1 MSLMSINT
9 TSFTNT
15 DGLEMHTALS
25 NRIPEPESFS
35 YSLCLMHCNHKT
47 ISVDEKASDLSLSD
61 KFETGKHQSIHP
73 SSSTC
78 NFVFTSRITDIP
90 ERIFDLFCSSVN
102 EHKII
107 TQSPPIR
114 QNRGNWRGGKYWSCY
129 TISNRSIGSVH
140 HKTLFPKCTKTIDND
155 LVHCP
160 PLSANCS
167 ASFQAPEF

>member
-1 MSLMSINT
+1 MSINT
-9 TSFTNT
+9 TSFTST
-15 DGLEMHTALS
+15 DGLEMNTALS
-25 NRIPEPESFS
+25 NCIPEPESFS
-35 YSLCLMHCNHKT
+35 DSLCPMRCPLTTRSING
-47 ISVDEKASDLSLSD
+47 KASNLPLRD
-61 KFETGKHQSIHP
+61 KFDSGESKSIHLSF
-73 SSSTC
+73 SSFSTC
-78 NFVFTSRITDIP
+78 NFITTSRITDIP
-90 ERIFDLFCSSVN
+90 ERNSDLFSMPVN

-140 HKTLFPKCTKTIDND
+140 HKTLFPKCTKTMDND
-155 LVHCP
+155 LVHGP